1 MKRILVA
8 ILMMF
13 LLQSCWY
20 VGNDDNFERIDAYKP
35 ITQPRA
41 EFEKTMELTAER
53 QVVNSGK
60 IYIKDQLIYLNEKG
74 EGFHIIDNSDPEDPK
89 PLAFLR
95 IPLATD
101 LAIRN
106 NTIYVHHAVDLV
118 AFTYSVVNNSL
129 NILHRER
136 NVFPALHSP
145 EGWEA
150 DYYQIPQGHIVI
162 GYEKVN

>member
-20 VGNDDNFERIDAYKP
+20 VGNDDNFERMDAYKP

-74 EGFHIIDNSDPEDPK
+74 G
-89 PLAFLR
+89 R
-95 IPLATD
+95 I
-101 LAIRN
+101 
-106 NTIYVHHAVDLV
+106 
-118 AFTYSVVNNSL
+118 S
-129 NILHRER
+129 
-136 NVFPALHSP
+136 
-145 EGWEA
+145 
-150 DYYQIPQGHIVI
+150 YYR
-162 GYEKVN
+162 